1 MKRLL
6 RWAIDFL
13 ERKFPDKV
21 VVTAAKYNALAEMQT
36 AQAEK
41 IAELTGRIGQLET
54 GIRTIS
60 MQMGFAGKIPGE
72 FSLER

>member
-1 MKRLL
+1 MKRFL
-6 RWAIDFL
+6 RWTLDFL

-21 VVTAAKYNALAEMQT
+21 VVTAAKYNAMTESQV
-36 AQAEK
+36 AQAAK
-41 IAELTGRIGQLET
+41 IVELTGRVGQLET
-54 GIRTIS
+54 SMRAMS